1 MSASLTYFREVCK
14 RSPESYRY
22 LTSSFTVILKQVIE
36 HKLPRDYDY
45 HRMPAPWIQ
54 TKLMEILASL
64 GKDDKE
70 TSDQIYEVIQ
80 MALKRAEDLAI
91 NIGHA
96 LVYQCIKC
104 ILTLYPSDPLL
115 EIVSKSIAKFFANE
129 CNNLKYVGVTTLN
142 AMLKVDL
149 KYAEEHQ
156 ENVVECL
163 ECPDDTLKLKT
174 LDLLYTMTNK
184 DNVEAIIEKM
194 LEHLQFAPKNSGV
207 RADLVKKIYRSVEKF
222 SPNKKWFVKTM
233 NKLYEM
239 GADLIT
245 HDISNKFINVICEHE
260 AESDDNKFRETTIK
274 IYKKLLKK
282 SYYIPDSHMKVLGY
296 ILGEFVPK
304 THDSQRATD
313 ILNLLCIASDKNFEN
328 LNTIGWIIAAITKIH
343 IHLDFEKNKKVDE
356 VIDTFKHSTETHLQ
370 QRCKEYSQI
379 KIAHENGRTSV
390 KDSLFTS
397 YTEFKNTSYDFDLN
411 FLDDYVQ
418 DSLNQGAKAFDEE
431 KKSQAI
437 SLTGTHEIG
446 EKELNFTPYD
456 KPRRAVEISTQPR
469 TEKKVNPKDVGGP
482 KLIVKNSS
490 KKGRWTKEGFKG
502 PDEDKKLE
510 EPEKKPV
517 SESKNEV
524 KETPTIKKDP
534 NKPSI
539 FKKHEDKDK
548 DEKDKK
554 KKKIG
559 SALFAGVVKKNNSK
573 DSDTDSDSSSGEDSD
588 DVKAKKKKKAKKS
601 KKKDNEPLVE
611 ETKQGSN
618 VDDLFDLGDSQEIDP
633 YKEVNKNTDDILLG
647 RDGPTTNTAGN
658 FIDFK
663 YLETLIDPSLAN
675 IMAGYQ
681 NQPQT
686 GFNPSIH
693 QNTTPY
699 MGATQLTP
707 QQQYMYQQQNY
718 GYMGQQYPAQH
729 PGMPSNPPSQ
739 SASQSPQ
746 SQPAAKND
754 DPFADIF

>member
-14 RSPESYRY
+14 NSPESYRY

-54 TKLMEILASL
+54 TKIMEILAVL

-70 TSDQIYEVIQ
+70 TSESIYEVIQ

-115 EIVSKSIAKFFANE
+115 EIVSKSISKFFANE

-174 LDLLYTMTNK
+174 LDLLHTMTNK

-207 RADLVKKIYRSVEKF
+207 RSDLVKKIYRSVEKF

-245 HDISNKFINVICEHE
+245 QDISNKFINVICEHE
-260 AESDDNKFRETTIK
+260 TESDDDKFRETTIK

-282 SYYIPDSHMKVLGY
+282 SYHIPDSHMKVLGY

-304 THDSQRATD
+304 THDSESATD
-313 ILNLLCIASDKNFEN
+313 ILNLLCKACDKNFEQM
-328 LNTIGWIIAAITKIH
+328 NTIGWIIAAITKIH

-356 VIDTFKHSTETHLQ
+356 VIETFRHSAETHLQ
-370 QRCKEYSQI
+370 QRCKEYI
-379 KIAHENGRTSV
+379 EIRKAHENGRTSV

-397 YTEFKNTSYDFDLN
+397 YTELKTTTFDFELN

-418 DSLNQGAKAFDEE
+418 DAVNQGANVFDEE
-431 KKSQAI
+431 KKAQAI

-456 KPRRAVEISTQPR
+456 KPRRAIEISTQPR
-469 TEKKVNPKDVGGP
+469 SEKRVDPKDAGGP

-502 PDEDKKLE
+502 PDAEKKP
-510 EPEKKPV
+510 EPEKKTE
-517 SESKNEV
+517 SEPTDV
-524 KETPTIKKDP
+524 KETPVIKKDP
-534 NKPSI
+534 NKPTI
-539 FKKHEDKDK
+539 FKKHEDIEKN
-548 DEKDKK
+548 EKDKK

-559 SALFAGVVKKNNSK
+559 SALFAGVVKKN
-573 DSDTDSDSSSGEDSD
+573 DSNDSDSDSDNSSSGDDSD
-588 DVKAKKKKKAKKS
+588 EEKAKKKKKSKKNK
-601 KKKDNEPLVE
+601 KKKDEAVE
-611 ETKQGSN
+611 EESKQNSN
-618 VDDLFDLGDSQEIDP
+618 VDELFDLGDSHDIDP
-633 YKEVNKNTDDILLG
+633 YDMLGKDTEGEVSMGKNASAVSPSGKVIQS
-647 RDGPTTNTAGN
+647 
-658 FIDFK
+658 K
-663 YLETLIDPSLAN
+663 CLESLMDPSLVN
-675 IMAGYQ
+675 IMSDYQ
-681 NQPQT
+681 NQSQ
-686 GFNPSIH
+686 
-693 QNTTPY
+693 QNT
-699 MGATQLTP
+699 MGYTGGNQPAP
-707 QQQYMYQQQNY
+707 QQQFMQQQQQNY
-718 GYMGQQYPAQH
+718 GYNNQQFSGQQ
-729 PGMPSNPPSQ
+729 PGMPTNPNGQPQ
-739 SASQSPQ
+739 SQSPHN
-746 SQPAAKND
+746 QPAAKHD